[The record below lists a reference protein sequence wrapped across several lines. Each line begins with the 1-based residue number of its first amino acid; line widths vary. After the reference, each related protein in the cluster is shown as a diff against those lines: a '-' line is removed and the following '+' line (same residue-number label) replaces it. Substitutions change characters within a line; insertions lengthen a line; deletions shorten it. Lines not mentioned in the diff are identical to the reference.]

1 MKGEP
6 NTTSTSTVG
15 IYAAVPE
22 RLTEVGTSYLMVT
35 SDLSLE
41 GFEHLNNL
49 GSPTY
54 NQSDIIFST
63 FIHACGLY
71 KPIDNQN

>member
-1 MKGEP
+1 M
-6 NTTSTSTVG
+6 NQTDVSTLPVG
-15 IYAAVPE
+15 INAAVPE
-22 RLTEVGTSYLMVT
+22 KLTEVGTSYLMVT

-54 NQSDIIFST
+54 SQSDIIFST
-63 FIHACGLY
+63 FMGACGLY